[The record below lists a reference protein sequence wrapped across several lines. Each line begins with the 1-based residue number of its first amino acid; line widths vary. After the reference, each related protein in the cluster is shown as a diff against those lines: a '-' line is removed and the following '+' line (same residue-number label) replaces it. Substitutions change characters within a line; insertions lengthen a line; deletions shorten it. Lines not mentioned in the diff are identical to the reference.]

1 MPYVLCLDF
10 VEFIERG
17 LYSFDILLE
26 HIKSIKMTIFG
37 CSEEMDSLQFS
48 RFIWFFKLAG
58 CFEILWIFSEIFSV
72 WLL

>member
-1 MPYVLCLDF
+1 MFESMPYVLCLDF

-48 RFIWFFKLAG
+48 RFI
-58 CFEILWIFSEIFSV
+58 
-72 WLL
+72 